1 MLRKAQLYEDAGCRA
16 GRLRHLQA
24 APGPLRLRLRRGPS
38 GAGGASV
45 PQRPERE
52 AEGPSGLLYREGL
65 LPFVTL
71 AVASRRLCQTAA
83 VGNLLSL
90 FSSITG
96 TLLGFYLTF
105 TGSYQVLTPVLL
117 MTYLLLWVAPM
128 LPLVWTAD
136 KL

>member
-1 MLRKAQLYEDAGCRA
+1 M
-16 GRLRHLQA
+16 
-24 APGPLRLRLRRGPS
+24 
-38 GAGGASV
+38 
-45 PQRPERE
+45 
-52 AEGPSGLLYREGL
+52 
-65 LPFVTL
+65 
-71 AVASRRLCQTAA
+71 ASRRLCQTAA

>member
-1 MLRKAQLYEDAGCRA
+1 
-16 GRLRHLQA
+16 
-24 APGPLRLRLRRGPS
+24 
-38 GAGGASV
+38 
-45 PQRPERE
+45 
-52 AEGPSGLLYREGL
+52 
-65 LPFVTL
+65 
-71 AVASRRLCQTAA
+71 